1 MKYYVN
7 PKKKRIKPAF
17 IFILLILVIAN
28 LILYLFDKKVFP
40 YVLQKSESMINAR
53 AVDTI
58 SKVSM
63 DIFNDE
69 FKYDEIVKIDKDSE
83 GNINLIR
90 ADTVK
95 LNKLSSKIA
104 LKCNEEL
111 QKMGEVGV
119 DVPMSWITD
128 RSIFY
133 NVGPYINV
141 KIKPIGNIKIDYDS
155 KFESAG
161 INQTRHKIYLNVKAE
176 VKIVVPLHSKDVEVM
191 CEIPVSE
198 TIIVGKIPDTA
209 IDFSGISKGKE

>member
-40 YVLQKSESMINAR
+40 YVLQKSESMINAK

-69 FKYDEIVKIDKDSE
+69 FKYDDIDKIDNDSE

-95 LNKLSSKIA
+95 LNKLSSEIA

-111 QKMGEVGV
+111 QKMG
-119 DVPMSWITD
+119 
-128 RSIFY
+128 
-133 NVGPYINV
+133 
-141 KIKPIGNIKIDYDS
+141 
-155 KFESAG
+155 
-161 INQTRHKIYLNVKAE
+161 
-176 VKIVVPLHSKDVEVM
+176 
-191 CEIPVSE
+191 
-198 TIIVGKIPDTA
+198 
-209 IDFSGISKGKE
+209 